1 MEDSFGEGQSSTG
14 FANLNLSKGGEG
26 GGTEGG
32 GGGGVEGGGEVGG
45 GGGGG
50 EGDGMFTGG
59 GGALLDFGLGRRRGM
74 FGREK
79 LKLEY

>member
-26 GGTEGG
+26 GGAE